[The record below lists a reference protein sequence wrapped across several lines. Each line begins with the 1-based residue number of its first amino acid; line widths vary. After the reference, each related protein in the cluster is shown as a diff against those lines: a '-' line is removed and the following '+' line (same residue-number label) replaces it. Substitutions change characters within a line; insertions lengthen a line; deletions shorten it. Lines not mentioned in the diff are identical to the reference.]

1 MNKENK
7 DLTVTRQ
14 CELLGINRGKFYH
27 KPKDNP
33 RELLI
38 MPCMDEIYTK
48 DSTIGQR
55 GFKRALKRRY
65 GLMVGRSKICT
76 LMKKMNI
83 HAIYPK
89 PNLSFPRKDDFM
101 FPYLLRGVTIDH
113 VNQVWST
120 DITYIRLEHGFVYLT
135 AVIDWYSRMI
145 LSWRVSNT
153 LSSHF
158 CIEAVQEAMEKY
170 GRPEI
175 FNTDQGCQYT
185 SNAFVSLFEERDEN
199 GNLKT
204 KLSMDSKGRAYDNI
218 YIERFWRTIKY
229 NDIYIKN
236 YSGVKDCIDGIS
248 RFMEY
253 YNHEKEHSSLD
264 GNPPADIYFGKAVLK
279 EKAA

>member
-1 MNKENK
+1 
-7 DLTVTRQ
+7 
-14 CELLGINRGKFYH
+14 
-27 KPKDNP
+27 
-33 RELLI
+33 
-38 MPCMDEIYTK
+38 
-48 DSTIGQR
+48 
-55 GFKRALKRRY
+55 
-65 GLMVGRSKICT
+65 
-76 LMKKMNI
+76 MKKMNI

-185 SNAFVSLFEERDEN
+185 SKAFVSLFEERDEN

-229 NDIYIKN
+229 SDIYIKN
-236 YSGVKDCIDGIS
+236 YSGVKDYKG
-248 RFMEY
+248 F
-253 YNHEKEHSSLD
+253 NLD
-264 GNPPADIYFGKAVLK
+264 LINKNKKNLY
-279 EKAA
+279 